1 MKTAHKQSDH
11 NNLSDQRRTLGLG
24 FHRAPV
30 TLTEVFHL
38 VSVAHE
44 VVGQVMVLCEKNQDS
59 KTEVWVEKKVL
70 QNWS

>member
-1 MKTAHKQSDH
+1 MKIAHKESDH
-11 NNLSDQRRTLGLG
+11 PNPSGPKTSLVLG
-24 FHRAPV
+24 FHRAPL
-30 TLTEVFHL
+30 TLIEVFHL

-59 KTEVWVEKKVL
+59 KICVRVEKKVL